1 MADRAWDTV
10 RTQCD
15 QNVVGNA
22 PTAERPSSRLSQPVS
37 GKGMS
42 YARAVFSKRTK
53 AYPMFHKRGLRSAT
67 PGSFVAVPWLI
78 LLATIVPPGAQAA
91 SAGGALKVYI
101 SVDMEGVAGVVTG
114 DQLSPAGFEYQR
126 FRKFMTDEAVAAVKG
141 AKAAGATEVVV
152 ADSHGNGE
160 SLLIEEFPADVQIV
174 RSWPRHGAMM
184 GGLDGSFA
192 AVVFVGY
199 HASTTN
205 SQGVRA
211 HTISSAHFTRVALNG
226 TPVTEAEFNAAYAG
240 ALGVPVVFMSG
251 DDAAVAEVS
260 SRLGRLESVVTKTS
274 LGFHSAQTTTP
285 ALACER
291 IYQGVTKAV
300 TQRDQRRPYVLA
312 APITLDVSF
321 KNYQPAEIL
330 SYLHTIT
337 RTDSH
342 SIRFVGR
349 NMKEVSDFMD
359 FLDYYNPDAAP

>member
-1 MADRAWDTV
+1 M
-10 RTQCD
+10 
-15 QNVVGNA
+15 
-22 PTAERPSSRLSQPVS
+22 AER
-37 GKGMS
+37 GMG
-42 YARAVFSKRTK
+42 YARAELFRRNKVHAMCHPPGLQSVTLRTSI
-53 AYPMFHKRGLRSAT
+53 AAQ
-67 PGSFVAVPWLI
+67 WLV
-78 LLATIVPPGAQAA
+78 LLATILPQGAHAESVGA
-91 SAGGALKVYI
+91 ALKVYI

-126 FRKFMTDEAVAAVKG
+126 FRKFMTDEAIAAVKG

-174 RSWPRHGAMM
+174 RSWPRHGGMM
-184 GGLDGSFA
+184 AGLDSSFA
-192 AVVFVGY
+192 GAVFVGY

-260 SRLGRLESVVTKTS
+260 ARLGRLESVVTKTS

-291 IYQGVTKAV
+291 IYQGVMKAV
-300 TQRDQRRPYVLA
+300 AQRDQRRPYVLT

-349 NMKEVSDFMD
+349 NMKEVSDFID